1 MTKFSP
7 AAKILL
13 YILLIIIVFLTNS
26 FKIYLGILIFVSFF
40 AFSFPVSVLTR
51 GLIPITLF
59 ILFTF
64 VSNALFQT
72 GRVVYEIFGF
82 TLTEEG
88 IKNGGHLAL
97 RLFILIFGAKILT
110 ATTTTDDL
118 VRGMISFLGPLGK
131 RRPVKEFVSTMSL
144 SIQFLPI
151 IYDEAQTCYRETFK
165 NSNEKTFLDKIRL
178 SASLLSTLFERS
190 IKRARD
196 LSNKK
201 S

>member
-1 MTKFSP
+1 MIKFSP

-13 YILLIIIVFLTNS
+13 YILLIITVFLTNS
-26 FKIYLGILIFVSFF
+26 FKVYLGIIILVSFF
-40 AFSFPVSVLTR
+40 AFSLPVSVLTR
-51 GLIPITLF
+51 GLVPITLF

-64 VSNALFQT
+64 ISNALFQT
-72 GRVVYEIFGF
+72 GRVVYEIFGL

-110 ATTTTDDL
+110 AATATDDL

-151 IYDEAQTCYRETFK
+151 IYDEAQICYRETFK
-165 NSNEKTFLDKIRL
+165 NSTEKTFLDKIRL

-196 LSNKK
+196 LSNENG
-201 S
+201 

>member
-1 MTKFSP
+1 MIKFSP

-26 FKIYLGILIFVSFF
+26 FKVYLGILIFVSFF
-40 AFSFPVSVLTR
+40 AFSLQVSVLTR
-51 GLIPITLF
+51 GLVPITLF

-88 IKNGGHLAL
+88 IKNGGYLAL

-110 ATTTTDDL
+110 AATATDDL
-118 VRGMISFLGPLGK
+118 VRGMVSFLGPLGK
-131 RRPVKEFVSTMSL
+131 KRPVKEFVSTMSL

-165 NSNEKTFLDKIRL
+165 NSTEKTFLGRMKL
-178 SASLLSTLFERS
+178 SASLLFTLFERS
-190 IKRARD
+190 IKRAGD

>member
-1 MTKFSP
+1 MIKFSP
-7 AAKILL
+7 AAKIFL
-13 YILLIIIVFLTNS
+13 YILLIVTVFLTNS
-26 FKIYLGILIFVSFF
+26 FKVYLGILILISFF
-40 AFSFPVSVLTR
+40 VFSLQVSVLTR
-51 GLIPITLF
+51 GLVPITLF

-88 IKNGGHLAL
+88 LKSGGHFAL

-110 ATTTTDDL
+110 ATTATDDL
-118 VRGMISFLGPLGK
+118 VRGMTSLLGPIG
-131 RRPVKEFVSTMSL
+131 RWSPVKEFVSTMSL
-144 SIQFLPI
+144 SIRFLPI
-151 IYDEAQTCYRETFK
+151 IYDEAQTFYRETFK
-165 NSNEKTFLDKIRL
+165 NSAEKTFLDKIRL

-196 LSNKK
+196 LSD
-201 S
+201 

>member
-1 MTKFSP
+1 MIKFSP
-7 AAKILL
+7 AAKIFL
-13 YILLIIIVFLTNS
+13 YILLIVTVFLTNS
-26 FKIYLGILIFVSFF
+26 FKVYLGILILVSFF
-40 AFSFPVSVLTR
+40 VFSLQVSVLTR
-51 GLIPITLF
+51 GLVPITLF

-88 IKNGGHLAL
+88 LKSGGHFAL

-110 ATTTTDDL
+110 ATTATDDL
-118 VRGMISFLGPLGK
+118 VRGMTSLLGPIG
-131 RRPVKEFVSTMSL
+131 RWSPVKEFVSTMSL
-144 SIQFLPI
+144 SIRFLPI
-151 IYDEAQTCYRETFK
+151 IYDEAQTFYRETFK
-165 NSNEKTFLDKIRL
+165 NSAEKTFLDKIRL

-196 LSNKK
+196 LSD
-201 S
+201 

>member
-1 MTKFSP
+1 MIKFSP
-7 AAKILL
+7 AAKIFL
-13 YILLIIIVFLTNS
+13 YILLIVIVFLTNS
-26 FKIYLGILIFVSFF
+26 FKVYLGILILVSFF
-40 AFSFPVSVLTR
+40 VFSLQVSVLTL
-51 GLIPITLF
+51 GLVPITLF

-88 IKNGGHLAL
+88 LKSGGHFAL

-110 ATTTTDDL
+110 ATTATDDL
-118 VRGMISFLGPLGK
+118 VRGMTSLLGPIG
-131 RRPVKEFVSTMSL
+131 RWSPVKEFVSTMSL
-144 SIQFLPI
+144 SIRFLPI
-151 IYDEAQTCYRETFK
+151 IYDEAQTFYRETFK
-165 NSNEKTFLDKIRL
+165 NSAEKTFLDKIRL

-196 LSNKK
+196 LSD
-201 S
+201 